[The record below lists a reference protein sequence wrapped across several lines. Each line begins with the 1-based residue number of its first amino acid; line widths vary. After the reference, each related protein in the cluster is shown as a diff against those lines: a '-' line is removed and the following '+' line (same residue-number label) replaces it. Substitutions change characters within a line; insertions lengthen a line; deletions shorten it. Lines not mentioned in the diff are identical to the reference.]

1 MKNVK
6 TTFNSIVSN
15 NIGPPLTIGKKK
27 LILCYVRKIVTGLE
41 RHVEKLYG

>member
-15 NIGPPLTIGKKK
+15 NIGPPLTVWGKKK
-27 LILCYVRKIVTGLE
+27 LILCFMLE
-41 RHVEKLYG
+41 KFQQVWNDM